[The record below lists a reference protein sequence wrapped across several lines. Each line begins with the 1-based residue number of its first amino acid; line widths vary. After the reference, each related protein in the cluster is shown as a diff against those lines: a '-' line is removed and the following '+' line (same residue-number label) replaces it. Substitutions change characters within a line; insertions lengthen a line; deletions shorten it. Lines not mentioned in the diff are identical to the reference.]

1 MRDEHIIAI
10 LEQSPASDVNGDER
24 ARIEAHIG
32 VCSDCRRAY
41 AAALVAQS
49 LVRARAAETIAAE
62 TIEVSP
68 FFKTR
73 VMAAIREQ
81 RLTPE
86 MPSLLRLWK
95 AASALVSAMVV
106 VLVVLT
112 GLTVF
117 SGSDDVSSPSPSTAI
132 AVTEPQS
139 LYLGDYLAFEP
150 GGSSDEAMPYDQ
162 VFETVYEA
170 EEGDGN

>member
-41 AAALVAQS
+41 AAAQVTQS
-49 LVRARAAETIAAE
+49 LVRARAAE